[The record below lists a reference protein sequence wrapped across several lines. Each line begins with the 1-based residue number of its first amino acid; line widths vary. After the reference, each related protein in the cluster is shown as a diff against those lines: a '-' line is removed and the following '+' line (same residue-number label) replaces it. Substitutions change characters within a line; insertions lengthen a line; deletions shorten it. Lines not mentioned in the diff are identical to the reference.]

1 MEEEL
6 RALELEELR
15 LRQKLFG
22 LSDEEL
28 KRLEQLENE
37 RLAAIKKRI
46 SELQKKRKL
55 SDQER
60 LELLQLQQEA
70 LQIELD

>member
-1 MEEEL
+1 LEEEL

-46 SELQKKRKL
+46 SELQKKGKL
-55 SDQER
+55 SD
-60 LELLQLQQEA
+60 
-70 LQIELD
+70 